1 MDRDRLRGLLK
12 QLLCMGVVI
21 AILSASIIAFGEIAE
36 LTSEFITHL
45 SPAVTK
51 ALTICLIA
59 VLLFGAVLWATL
71 SWMGKYARRTHKGQP
86 PVSRKHATGD
96 ELARQGSTPPRCSS
110 ASRGRMG
117 ETTQQVRN

>member
-71 SWMGKYARRTHKGQP
+71 SWMGKYARRTHKG
-86 PVSRKHATGD
+86 
-96 ELARQGSTPPRCSS
+96 
-110 ASRGRMG
+110 
-117 ETTQQVRN
+117 